1 MIFRVNVKTF
11 FYTFFAVFQHTCYV
25 IYLFALFFIF
35 LYLYLMFLESIDALC
50 NIMTGSSSHRV
61 LMLIAISIC
70 GIMEFQHHILDIFAV
85 LPVQFSIHT
94 LLVSLTFSVN
104 HTLSVS
110 LYTLIQSLYSRYAS
124 FIMSPVL
131 ILIESLEN
139 GILQFIPISA
149 SSYL

>member
-11 FYTFFAVFQHTCYV
+11 IHIFCGFFFNIPVK
-25 IYLFALFFIF
+25 LFICLLFFSIF
-35 LYLYLMFLESIDALC
+35 LYLYLMFLKSIDALC
-50 NIMTGSSSHRV
+50 NIMTGWSSHRV
-61 LMLIAISIC
+61 LIAISIC

-85 LPVQFSIHT
+85 LPVKFAIHT
-94 LLVSLTFSVN
+94 FFSQSHFLSQP
-104 HTLSVS
+104 HTLS
-110 LYTLIQSLYSRYAS
+110 QSLHSRCAS

-139 GILQFIPISA
+139 GILQFRPISA